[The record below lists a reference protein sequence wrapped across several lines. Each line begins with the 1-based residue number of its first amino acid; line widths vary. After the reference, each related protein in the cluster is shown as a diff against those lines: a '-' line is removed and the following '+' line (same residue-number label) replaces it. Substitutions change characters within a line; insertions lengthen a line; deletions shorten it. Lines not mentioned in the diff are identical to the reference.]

1 MHQNGPA
8 VSILANLE
16 RVEAIDCARRLTRW
30 LTREGVVVR
39 LQVDLAKVLGDAA
52 SATTDAELND
62 AAFLVALG
70 GDGTI
75 LAASRIASGRGTP
88 ILGIHIGGRGSVG
101 FMAEMTPD
109 QSQEAVRCALDGECR
124 VDDRMRVGC
133 QVWRN
138 GVVVAEHSA
147 LNDLVIS
154 MPALARM
161 LRLRISVGGTEIAT
175 YAADGVI
182 LATPTGST
190 AYSLAAGGPIV
201 HPSLRA
207 LLLTPICPHSLN
219 ARTLIIGEDDVI
231 SVIVDPDTDAQP
243 VLTVDGQLA
252 VSLERGDEIQF
263 RRAEEET
270 HFLVMDGSSFY
281 EKVRTRMRLGE
292 SIG

>member
-16 RVEAIDCARRLTRW
+16 RVEAIDCARRLTQW

-75 LAASRIASGRGTP
+75 LAASRIASGQGTP